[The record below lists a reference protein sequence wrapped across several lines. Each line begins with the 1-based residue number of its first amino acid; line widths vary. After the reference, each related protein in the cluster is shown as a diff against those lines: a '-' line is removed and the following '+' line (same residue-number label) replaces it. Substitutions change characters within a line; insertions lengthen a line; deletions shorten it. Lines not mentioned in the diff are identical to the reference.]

1 MPVDTSATI
10 TTKTGAKKV
19 GKPKSG
25 VMTGPK
31 DSTINDR
38 DRLQGLLM
46 LEKHLLEGYTTGL
59 AETFESELYNNI
71 KKIRS
76 RNEEIHTRILESL
89 FNTGEYT
96 ADIAAPEQLT
106 DTCDVFSGY
115 LNQLP
120 Y

>member
-1 MPVDTSATI
+1 MPVDTNATI
-10 TTKTGAKKV
+10 TTKTGTKKV

-25 VMTGPK
+25 VITGK
-31 DSTINDR
+31 DATLDDR
-38 DRLQGLLM
+38 DRLQGVLM

-59 AETFESELYNNI
+59 AETFDSELYNNI

-76 RNEEIHTRILESL
+76 RNEEIHARILESL
-89 FNTGEYT
+89 FNAGEYT
-96 ADIAAPEQLT
+96 ADMVSPEQLT
-106 DTCDVFSGY
+106 DTCDIFSGY